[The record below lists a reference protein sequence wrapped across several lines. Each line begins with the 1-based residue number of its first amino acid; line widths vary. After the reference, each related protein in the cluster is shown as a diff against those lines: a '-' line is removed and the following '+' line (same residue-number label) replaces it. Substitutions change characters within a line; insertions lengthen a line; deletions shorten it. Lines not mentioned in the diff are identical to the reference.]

1 MITSN
6 NIIETN
12 PFTGLWL
19 TSVLINKSKAIVT
32 TLPYNG
38 THALASPVR
47 RHSILL
53 SDDLLN
59 EIQNAIQRKSLTQ
72 TGLLQLTVSAPSPDR
87 PIVIRALFENVKN
100 PFHIRDVYALAE
112 ADPTF
117 GEAFNSIIYQIGE
130 IINAAD

>member
-6 NIIETN
+6 NIIEAN

-19 TSVLINKSKAIVT
+19 TSVLINKNKAIVT

-38 THALASPVR
+38 THALVSPVK
-47 RHSILL
+47 RHNILL

-59 EIQNAIQRKSLTQ
+59 EIRNAIQRKSLTQ
-72 TGLLQLTVSAPSPDR
+72 TDLLQVIVSAPSPDR
-87 PIVIRALFENVKN
+87 PIVIRALFKNVKN
-100 PFHIRDVYALAE
+100 PFHIRDVYELAE
-112 ADPTF
+112 ADPIF
-117 GEAFNSIIYQIGE
+117 GEAFNSIMYQIGA